1 MPDRK
6 RSAEDLLTAQQIASE
21 YGLELRVAES
31 IVRALGRKGLLVETP
46 IRRRICRRGDAFPE
60 QEHAS

>member
-1 MPDRK
+1 MPDRDP
-6 RSAEDLLTAQQIASE
+6 EDLLTARQIVE
-21 YGLELRVAES
+21 QYGLELRVAES

-60 QEHAS
+60 QEAS

>member
-1 MPDRK
+1 MPDRDP
-6 RSAEDLLTAQQIASE
+6 EDLLTARQIVE
-21 YGLELRVAES
+21 QYGLELRVAES

-60 QEHAS
+60 QEHAT